1 MGYCTWA
8 GMNEL
13 NKVYHDTEWGIPVHE
28 DRKMFEHLILE
39 CMQCGLSWDLMLKKR
54 DVFRKCFDDFDFDRI
69 AEYDDSDID
78 RIMNTEDMIRSPRK
92 IAAVIN
98 NARCFRKVREE
109 FGTFCDYLWAYSD
122 GKTILYTGHN
132 KDIAKIP
139 VSNGLSKRISK
150 DLKKRGFKYVGEITI
165 YSHLQACGIINDH
178 DEDCDCYKRINEQY
192 PTVNKRRDKEVYYDV
207 DLWIS
212 AFDHAFPEFMTF

>member
-1 MGYCTWA
+1 MGYCAWA

-13 NKVYHDTEWGIPVHE
+13 NKVYHDTEWGIPVHD

-54 DVFRKCFDDFDFDRI
+54 DIFRKCFDDYDFDRI

-132 KDIAKIP
+132 KDITKIP

-178 DEDCDCYKRINEQY
+178 DEICDCYKRINEQY
-192 PTVNKRRDKEVYYDV
+192 PTVNKRRDKEVY
-207 DLWIS
+207 
-212 AFDHAFPEFMTF
+212 